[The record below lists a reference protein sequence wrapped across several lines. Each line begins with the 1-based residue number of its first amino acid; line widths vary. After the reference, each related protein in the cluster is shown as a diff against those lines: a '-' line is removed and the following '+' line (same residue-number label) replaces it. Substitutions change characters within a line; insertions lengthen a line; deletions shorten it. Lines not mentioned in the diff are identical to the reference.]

1 MKWDCVSFQYAAL
14 QPPCRSW
21 WGEADAEVK
30 MERVQRELMCGRKKS
45 KSIFEVRR
53 RPVVLMGR
61 RDARSG
67 WKRQSVL
74 TGKARL
80 VIQFVCEKKV
90 RRKISQSLRTF
101 SILPDKGRFWRRTQ
115 RFIGNAR
122 ITLLSILKTLRW
134 AWMMH
139 LTAFHKILITLCFI
153 NENKIDSY
161 EYGIINKYSS
171 SFSHIV

>member
-1 MKWDCVSFQYAAL
+1 MCQPSCCVCGNETHSFMKWDCVSFQYAAL

-90 RRKISQSLRTF
+90 RRKISQSLRMF

-122 ITLLSILKTLRW
+122 ISRYYRFLK
-134 AWMMH
+134 
-139 LTAFHKILITLCFI
+139 LCAEHEWCTWRLFI
-153 NENKIDSY
+153 
-161 EYGIINKYSS
+161 KY
-171 SFSHIV
+171 